1 MENTILLIA
10 IMTISSLSCVC
21 VCLNGYKIHKYL
33 KTRDNDMNRELLER
47 NYANVNNDTA
57 DI

>member
-33 KTRDNDMNRELLER
+33 KTRENDMGKELLER
-47 NYANVNNDTA
+47 NYTNVDDETA